1 MFPDFNFVDYV
12 MILLGVLWC
21 FKRVA
26 EMERYYGLRIIV
38 LTSIL
43 GAVVVFL
50 LLAFA
55 SAIDD
60 RYQYFGTTLDN
71 APSQR
76 CEKSSTAKQLKSQK
90 LAKRAIA

>member
-12 MILLGVLWC
+12 MVLLGFLLC

-43 GAVVVFL
+43 GAVAVFL
-50 LLAFA
+50 LFVFA
-55 SAIDD
+55 SALDD
-60 RYQYFGTTLDN
+60 KYQYFGTTLDN
-71 APSQR
+71 APSHR
-76 CEKSSTAKQLKSQK
+76 CENFSTAKQLKSQK
-90 LAKRAIA
+90 LAKRATA